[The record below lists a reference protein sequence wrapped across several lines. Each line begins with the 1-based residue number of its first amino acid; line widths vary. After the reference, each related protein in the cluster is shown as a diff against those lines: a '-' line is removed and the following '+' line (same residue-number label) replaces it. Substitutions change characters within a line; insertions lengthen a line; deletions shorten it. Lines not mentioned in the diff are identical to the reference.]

1 MDVYFWTDLFVNFNT
16 GVYIKGMLIMQR
28 HRIIWNYLTG
38 WFSLDFLASFPY
50 SIVFEN
56 LLVGGSSG
64 GFSSFSKT
72 PQLLRLLKIIRF
84 LRILRLL
91 RVFKIKRLLYKIEE
105 YIVTDTLTFIMDSLK
120 ILTVIF
126 FMTHLMACTFYFV
139 GDYESDTQ
147 PLTWIVSQGVKDLSN
162 YEKYII

>member
-1 MDVYFWTDLFVNFNT
+1 M
-16 GVYIKGMLIMQR
+16 MQR

-38 WFSLDFLASFPY
+38 WFILDFLASFPY
-50 SIVFEN
+50 ALVFEN
-56 LLVGGSSG
+56 LLVGSSG
-64 GFSSFSKT
+64 GFSSFAKT

-120 ILTVIF
+120 ILTVI
-126 FMTHLMACTFYFV
+126 L
-139 GDYESDTQ
+139 
-147 PLTWIVSQGVKDLSN
+147 I
-162 YEKYII
+162 